1 MNKFTPTNVDANQS
15 RLKIT
20 WADGV
25 AHELGARLLR
35 AACNCA
41 SCVSEIT
48 GQRLIDIAKIRAD
61 ISISKAE
68 PTGNY
73 AVSLTFSDFHSTGI
87 FTYEYLRA
95 LGENNS

>member
-1 MNKFTPTNVDANQS
+1 MNKLTPTAVDVNET
-15 RLKIT
+15 RLKIA
-20 WADGV
+20 WGDGV
-25 AHELGARLLR
+25 THELQARLLR

-48 GQRLIDIAKIRAD
+48 GQRLVDIAKIRAD
-61 ISISKAE
+61 IGISKAE

-87 FTYEYLRA
+87 FTYEYLRS
-95 LGENNS
+95 LGENNV